1 MLGVAT
7 PLKWK
12 QQGKNLVIETPRLT
26 VDQLPC
32 KYAYAFK
39 VTGVQVALN
48 SLTFHLPFG
57 L

>member
-12 QQGKNLVIETPRLT
+12 QQGANLVIETPKLT

-32 KYAYAFK
+32 KYAYTFRIA
-39 VTGVQVALN
+39 GVK
-48 SLTFHLPFG
+48 
-57 L
+57 